1 MHEEISFLP
10 LLVISVFAVLVPFL
24 TFRLT
29 GGMLPA
35 VVGEVVIGI
44 VFGEHVLGVIT
55 PSEWLDFLALFG
67 FAYLMFLSGL
77 EINLNLLTTSLGP
90 RWYNPRVALRHP
102 LVSGLLFTVLTI
114 AVTYIALRLLQEI
127 SVIEAPSTLM
137 LVFIFIATSVGVLVP
152 VLKDRPDLGNVGQ
165 AILMGGF
172 LVELVAIV
180 GVGIVAALER
190 TGVGLEM
197 ALLVAMPV
205 ALGFLVWLA
214 KSGGV
219 RFPIIGRTLQELADT
234 SAQLKIRA
242 ALVVMIA
249 FVALS
254 EVVGTELVL
263 GAFLAGLAATVI
275 SPKHGSAVRVRL
287 DAMGYGF
294 FVPLFFIHAGATLD
308 FGVAF
313 QSLDAFVIAA
323 VFLFLAFLIKML
335 PAVLTLSPAHG
346 IRSGLS
352 GGALLS
358 ANLSLVIAAGAIAE
372 DLGLIDNEMY
382 GALLLMALL
391 STVLAP
397 LLFNAI
403 SGRAPEPSEGPIVV
417 IGGSPLAQSITH
429 RLASAGRLVSVIS
442 TAEVDVHDVPRPD
455 RVMLI
460 PGDPLNERVQGLAG
474 IPVAET
480 VVIADSEPIEQVE
493 AIAAA
498 IRRNHRDLRIVTWL
512 PERNARLEQLEV
524 ECILQE
530 ESEVGAL
537 ESALLRPGLYHALS
551 DAESGVVEVAM
562 RNLTI
567 HGRALRELRFAGGV
581 RVLVV
586 RRKGESMVADGDT
599 VLMRGDY
606 VTLGGEPAAVA
617 EVSATLQDRGT
628 RLPLAPTQ
636 WSAGS

>member
-1 MHEEISFLP
+1 
-10 LLVISVFAVLVPFL
+10 
-24 TFRLT
+24 
-29 GGMLPA
+29 
-35 VVGEVVIGI
+35 
-44 VFGEHVLGVIT
+44 
-55 PSEWLDFLALFG
+55 
-67 FAYLMFLSGL
+67 
-77 EINLNLLTTSLGP
+77 
-90 RWYNPRVALRHP
+90 
-102 LVSGLLFTVLTI
+102 
-114 AVTYIALRLLQEI
+114 
-127 SVIEAPSTLM
+127 
-137 LVFIFIATSVGVLVP
+137 
-152 VLKDRPDLGNVGQ
+152 
-165 AILMGGF
+165 
-172 LVELVAIV
+172 
-180 GVGIVAALER
+180 
-190 TGVGLEM
+190 M

-403 SGRAPEPSEGPIVV
+403 SGLCARAV
-417 IGGSPLAQSITH
+417 GGSHRRHWEQSAGSVDHTSIGLSRSLGVGDQHCGGGCSRCAET
-429 RLASAGRLVSVIS
+429 RPRDADSRRSIERASAGAGR
-442 TAEVDVHDVPRPD
+442 D
-455 RVMLI
+455 
-460 PGDPLNERVQGLAG
+460 PG
-474 IPVAET
+474 
-480 VVIADSEPIEQVE
+480 
-493 AIAAA
+493 
-498 IRRNHRDLRIVTWL
+498 
-512 PERNARLEQLEV
+512 
-524 ECILQE
+524 C
-530 ESEVGAL
+530 
-537 ESALLRPGLYHALS
+537 
-551 DAESGVVEVAM
+551 
-562 RNLTI
+562 
-567 HGRALRELRFAGGV
+567 
-581 RVLVV
+581 
-586 RRKGESMVADGDT
+586 
-599 VLMRGDY
+599 
-606 VTLGGEPAAVA
+606 
-617 EVSATLQDRGT
+617 
-628 RLPLAPTQ
+628 
-636 WSAGS
+636 